1 MTLNSFYDAYIETK
15 YELKASTRT
24 NYKYMYRKYVQDEI
38 GAKNIA
44 DIKYSDIKRF
54 YIHLIKDI
62 GFKPNSMEIIHTI
75 LHPVFNVAVRDGFIR
90 TNPTDGVIAEIQEE
104 P

>member
-1 MTLNSFYDAYIETK
+1 
-15 YELKASTRT
+15 
-24 NYKYMYRKYVQDEI
+24 MYRKYVQDEI

-90 TNPTDGVIAEIQEE
+90 TNPTDGVIAERAITGRNQSVMR
-104 P
+104 